1 MQRKYYT
8 LRDIAAIY
16 GISLDTLRIWARS
29 GSLPTTKVGRRYM
42 VAAEVIAE
50 RFGEEGQGGGNGN
63 D

>member
-16 GISLDTLRIWARS
+16 GISLDTLRTWARS
-29 GSLPTTKVGRRYM
+29 GHLPTTKVGRAYM
-42 VAAEVIAE
+42 VSADVIDA
-50 RFGEEGQGGGNGN
+50 RFCDGQGGGNGN